1 MDLGRNDLSR
11 GGTTVATSSS
21 SVVNARWSSST
32 PLPDFP
38 ISGNH
43 FPISVILLISGYREI
58 ISWYREIISRY
69 RKMRFISRYRELFP
83 DIGKLN
89 SRYPKI
95 IPYFPISEIRI
106 PDIGK
111 SFPDIGK
118 CWIKTQM
125 AFHSMGPV
133 LAACPGVAGVVVGL
147 GWVNGGFSYV
157 KFWVWND
164 DNPWNQTLTIGRLF
178 QSSTHNKKSLNIQN
192 IFVSQLQCFFSDW
205 SSGIFARDSGSLHVH
220 SVINK
225 RCEYKYEDI
234 ATLKIS
240 AIAAKHTL

>member
-1 MDLGRNDLSR
+1 MCLVSNLNTNYFIPNISCHRDKWVINGNKICTALGRMDLGRNDLSR

-21 SVVNARWSSST
+21 VVNARWGSST

-69 RKMRFISRYRELFP
+69 RKIRFISRYRELFP

-111 SFPDIGK
+111 SFPNIGNYFPISGIRIPDIGK
-118 CWIKTQM
+118 
-125 AFHSMGPV
+125 
-133 LAACPGVAGVVVGL
+133 
-147 GWVNGGFSYV
+147 
-157 KFWVWND
+157 
-164 DNPWNQTLTIGRLF
+164 
-178 QSSTHNKKSLNIQN
+178 
-192 IFVSQLQCFFSDW
+192 
-205 SSGIFARDSGSLHVH
+205 
-220 SVINK
+220 
-225 RCEYKYEDI
+225 
-234 ATLKIS
+234 
-240 AIAAKHTL
+240 